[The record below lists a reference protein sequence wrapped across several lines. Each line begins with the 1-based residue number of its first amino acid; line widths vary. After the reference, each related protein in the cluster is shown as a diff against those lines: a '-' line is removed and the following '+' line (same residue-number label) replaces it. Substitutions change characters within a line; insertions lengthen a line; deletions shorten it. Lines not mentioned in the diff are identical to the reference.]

1 MLTSPP
7 THRRELRDL
16 GFFLLLFGAL
26 AAETFL
32 LPQTA
37 SVRPWVEGERL
48 PLVGLMDSEPQEQL
62 APSNSEIPERAP
74 AVYVALEH
82 AERLGFFFQGLR
94 EIEEGKD
101 RTVRVLHFG
110 DSTIAADGIPGA
122 IRRRF
127 QTRFGDRGPGFLP
140 LHVDTRWV
148 YRPGVSRLTSG
159 EWETWNLTQ
168 GGAPHRRYGLGGSPS
183 RLTGR
188 GGMELVWKGLEP
200 ASPPLT
206 QATLHLQKQPGGGT
220 VRIRLDSGEP
230 VEIATRSEQVQD
242 HRETFTA
249 ASGFQTVAIES
260 LGNGPVSFYGVAL
273 DRGTTGVTW
282 ETLGVAG
289 SSIGSMRR
297 QNPEHLQSEIAARS
311 PSLLVYQ
318 TGGNA
323 LGYDSFKE
331 GDGEAFLEQYLNVLG
346 RLRSGAPGA
355 SCLLV
360 GPLDQGIRVRGRVES
375 KKDIPRMIGIQRAA
389 ADAAGCAFWD
399 AREVMGGEGGFARWM
414 AHEPTLTWTDLMH
427 LSQEGSLLVGERF
440 ADALLQAYERSGP
453 VDSAESEEGGP

>member
-16 GFFLLLFGAL
+16 GLFLVLFGAL

-32 LPQTA
+32 LPQAA

-48 PLVGLMDSEPQEQL
+48 PLVGLMESEREEEPVEEL
-62 APSNSEIPERAP
+62 PEIPERPP
-74 AVYVALEH
+74 AKYVALEH
-82 AERLGFFFQGLR
+82 PERLEHFFARLSR
-94 EIEEGKD
+94 IEEGGAD
-101 RTVRVLHFG
+101 TVRVLHFG
-110 DSTIAADGIPGA
+110 DSTIAADGIPGV
-122 IRRRF
+122 IRRRL
-127 QTRFGDRGPGFLP
+127 QGRFGDRGPGFLP

-148 YRPGVSRLTSG
+148 YRPGVTRLTTG
-159 EWETWNLTQ
+159 DWETWNLTQ
-168 GGAPHRRYGLGGSPS
+168 GGAPFRRYGLGGSPS
-183 RLTGR
+183 RLNGE
-188 GGMELVWKGLEP
+188 GGMELVWKGTSGAE
-200 ASPPLT
+200 SPT
-206 QATLHLQKQPGGGT
+206 QATVHLQMQPGGGT
-220 VRIRLDSGEP
+220 IRIRLDSGDSIE
-230 VEIATRSEQVQD
+230 VSTRSPEVGD
-242 HRETFTA
+242 HLEILSA
-249 ASGFQTVAIES
+249 PNGFERVVIEA
-260 LGNGPVSFYGVAL
+260 LGDGPVSFYGVAL
-273 DRGTTGVTW
+273 DLGDRGVTW

-297 QNPEHLQSEIAARS
+297 QNPEHLKSEIAART

-331 GDGEAFLEQYLNVLG
+331 GEGDAFLEQYLEVLN
-346 RLRSGAPGA
+346 RLRSGAPEA

-360 GPLDQGIRVRGRVES
+360 GPLDQGVRVRGRVES
-375 KKDIPRMIGIQRAA
+375 KPDIPRMIRIQRAA

-440 ADALLQAYERSGP
+440 ADALLQAFGTRNQEEI
-453 VDSAESEEGGP
+453 AENHGGEL